1 MQNKKRREEL
11 FLLLCFAAAG
21 VCAVLAF
28 RFAVPLQAQTPQT
41 LPDTKELAAYTQV
54 ELNTADADALCT
66 LPGVGPRNAQAILDY
81 RAQHGPFA
89 QVEDAAQ
96 VPGITQAMVD
106 SWQGRRM
113 SARVYLKRGTARLLP
128 WSKRKYGDILL

>member
-1 MQNKKRREEL
+1 MPNQKHREGL
-11 FLLLCFAAAG
+11 FFLLCLAATGICAG
-21 VCAVLAF
+21 LAF

-41 LPDTKELAAYTQV
+41 LPDTKALAEYTQV

-81 RAQHGPFA
+81 RAQHGSFA

-106 SWQGRRM
+106 SWAGQAYVR
-113 SARVYLKRGTARLLP
+113 
-128 WSKRKYGDILL
+128 

>member
-1 MQNKKRREEL
+1 MPNQKHREGL
-11 FLLLCFAAAG
+11 FLLLCLAAAG
-21 VCAVLAF
+21 ICAGLAF

-41 LPDTKELAAYTQV
+41 LPDTKALAEYTQV

-81 RAQHGPFA
+81 RAQYGPFA

-106 SWQGRRM
+106 SWAGQAYVR
-113 SARVYLKRGTARLLP
+113 
-128 WSKRKYGDILL
+128 